1 MLTRKYVCV
10 CVCLSLSSCYL
21 IICNNTTLDMKKC
34 VKALAT
40 SKDLQKERDLNLVL
54 GRLLD
59 NNIFIISSRDRLK
72 GVEAKF

>member
-1 MLTRKYVCV
+1 
-10 CVCLSLSSCYL
+10 
-21 IICNNTTLDMKKC
+21 MKKC